1 MHFTRVFRGAV
12 YFICLY
18 SILSKGGSAKVS
30 ILFFNPSLIRDQRND
45 GPQTFSVMMYYTPEF
60 ADTFKNTEDLETW
73 LDELMAITN
82 QGYANSG
89 LDITITMF
97 CHELATIHDNDN
109 SNDILRDFAAMKGGL
124 KALRNTADAAALLV
138 KDMGGCG
145 VAWGNT
151 FSYGKTVSVTHKVRY
166 LISSAIF
173 LDAKH
178 L

>member
-1 MHFTRVFRGAV
+1 
-12 YFICLY
+12 
-18 SILSKGGSAKVS
+18 
-30 ILFFNPSLIRDQRND
+30 
-45 GPQTFSVMMYYTPEF
+45 MMYYTPEF

-173 LDAKH
+173 FTIKH
-178 L
+178 LTSELCTGKLLIWSRNWS

>member
-1 MHFTRVFRGAV
+1 
-12 YFICLY
+12 
-18 SILSKGGSAKVS
+18 
-30 ILFFNPSLIRDQRND
+30 
-45 GPQTFSVMMYYTPEF
+45 MMYYTPEF

-173 LDAKH
+173 ITITARSAQREPPQTCA
-178 L
+178 